1 MKLSLSISLLALILI
16 ACGGEE
22 EPPPVMMTPQ
32 PLCERGE
39 LEDDLSMIGQPAG
52 PAVDPSTGLLKAP
65 PAEGWVVS
73 STYLRLKS
81 EPAAMARFGELMGP
95 IQQALATQPGLLA
108 IEFGSSMS
116 CGTARTFSVWES
128 EEAMFE
134 FVAGPAHGAARAA
147 VGEVSRGGSIVTHWT
162 TARADQSTWD
172 EAARRLAADEGP
184 LY

>member
-1 MKLSLSISLLALILI
+1 MKLSHCLLLLLAVS

-22 EPPPVMMTPQ
+22 EPPPSMMTPQ

-39 LEDDLSMIGQPAG
+39 LEDDLSFLGAAVG
-52 PAVDPSTGLLKAP
+52 PAVDPSTGKLKAP
-65 PAEGWVVS
+65 PAEGWVIS

-81 EPAAMARFGELMGP
+81 DPTAQMRFGQLMGP

-108 IEFGSSMS
+108 IELGSSMS
-116 CGTARTFSVWES
+116 CGTARTFTVWES
-128 EEAMFE
+128 EEAMFD

-147 VGEVSRGGSIVTHWT
+147 VGEVSRGGSIVTHWS
-162 TARADQSTWD
+162 TARADQSTWE